1 MIAATE
7 DSPRGGPAMSHSLT
21 IGSNR
26 KTILSPAAIES
37 LDKPRFFTLV
47 CGTRSQA
54 TKILDS

>member
-1 MIAATE
+1 
-7 DSPRGGPAMSHSLT
+7 MSHSLT